1 MKEYSI
7 KSRFTNSCWV
17 DITHLSLVLNEQKL
31 KRQIN
36 NIYFELND
44 PSDGGVEQS
53 PEQQSLLWV
62 NHLVVTQVEVLVDD
76 NVANVDLRDDFKSS
90 VPGMCLW
97 LTRYNCVRGI
107 NLSFSGLPC

>member
-1 MKEYSI
+1 M
-7 KSRFTNSCWV
+7 
-17 DITHLSLVLNEQKL
+17 LNEQKL

-36 NIYFELND
+36 IIYFELND
-44 PSDGGVEQS
+44 PSNGGVEQS

-90 VPGMCLW
+90 VPRMCLW

>member
-1 MKEYSI
+1 M
-7 KSRFTNSCWV
+7 
-17 DITHLSLVLNEQKL
+17 LNEQKL
-31 KRQIN
+31 RRQIN
-36 NIYFELND
+36 IIYFELND
-44 PSDGGVEQS
+44 PSNGGVEQS

-90 VPGMCLW
+90 VPEMCLW